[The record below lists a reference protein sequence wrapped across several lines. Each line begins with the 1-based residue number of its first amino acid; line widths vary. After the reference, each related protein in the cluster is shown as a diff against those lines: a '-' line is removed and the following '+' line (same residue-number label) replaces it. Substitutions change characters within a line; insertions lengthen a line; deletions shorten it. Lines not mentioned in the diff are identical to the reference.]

1 MTEKTKKIA
10 LITICCLLCAAV
22 AIGIA
27 TRFGGNAEVPSGSV
41 SDTQQD
47 GNDPTVDIN
56 DNQTGGTP
64 SAQPNLNIRPQKPDD
79 TDPGQ
84 GAVSTGTDQTIQAD
98 PVKPEAPEK
107 PEAPTGPATTL
118 PDDHKAEDVPQEERK
133 TEDEEPPAYEEQ
145 PTVKP
150 EPNEPAAGST
160 NSSGQVYV
168 PGFGYIDQGG
178 ENTKIEDDSMYE
190 NGNKIGVMGGN

>member
-27 TRFGGNAEVPSGSV
+27 TRFGGNTEVPSGSV
-41 SDTQQD
+41 SDNQQD
-47 GNDPTVDIN
+47 GKDPTVDIN

-64 SAQPNLNIRPQKPDD
+64 GAQPNLNIQPQKPDD

-107 PEAPTGPATTL
+107 PDAPTGPATTL

-133 TEDEEPPAYEEQ
+133 TEDEKPPAYEEQ
-145 PTVKP
+145 PTGTP
-150 EPNEPAAGST
+150 QPQPNTQGGYDEGGT
-160 NSSGQVYV
+160 YV
-168 PGFGYIDQGG
+168 PGFGYIPSSG
-178 ENTKIEDDSMYE
+178 EGTVIHDDKIRE
-190 NGNKIGVMGGN
+190 NGNKVGIMD

>member
-41 SDTQQD
+41 SDNQQD
-47 GNDPTVDIN
+47 GKDPAVDIN

-64 SAQPNLNIRPQKPDD
+64 SAQPNLNIQPQKPDD

-118 PDDHKAEDVPQEERK
+118 PDNHKAEDVPQEERK
-133 TEDEEPPAYEEQ
+133 TEDEKPPVYEEQ
-145 PTVKP
+145 PTVTP
-150 EPNEPAAGST
+150 QPQPNTQGGYDQGGT
-160 NSSGQVYV
+160 YV
-168 PGFGYIDQGG
+168 PGFGYIPSSG
-178 ENTKIEDDSMYE
+178 EGTATKDDSIYE
-190 NGNKIGVMGGN
+190 NGNKVGIMD